1 MAQEPDISPLLGSI
15 SEPARRAEVE
25 TLIGLMRDATGTPPA
40 PWGKM
45 IGFGRYRYR
54 YDSGHA
60 GESFLVGFAPRASEF
75 SIYLCAI
82 SAEEDVAARN
92 ALLDRLG
99 KHRMGK
105 GCLYVKRLA
114 DVDLV
119 VLAQLIEQSVA
130 VVRRTYTD

>member
-1 MAQEPDISPLLGSI
+1 MAEATDIASLIGSI
-15 SEPARRAEVE
+15 GEPARRAEAE
-25 TLIGLMRDATGTPPA
+25 TLVGLMRDATGMPPA
-40 PWGKM
+40 RWGKM

-82 SAEEDVAARN
+82 SAEEDLAARN
-92 ALLDRLG
+92 ALLEKMG

-105 GCLYVKRLA
+105 GCLYVKSLS
-114 DVDLV
+114 DIDLT
-119 VLAQLIEQSVA
+119 VLSALIDQSVA
-130 VVRRTYTD
+130 VVRRTYPD